1 MSKIFVPILIA
12 VLIFAVNCQDSSNLI
27 DPNAQGS
34 LTTPLDLTS
43 VGDFVWNDIN
53 MNGIQDTSEFGIAD
67 VVVNLYDCYD
77 TMFATTTTNDN
88 GEYIFEELE
97 AGDYYIEF
105 ELPDG
110 YVFTLMDQGN
120 DDELDSDVNP
130 ETGMT
135 ECFTLEAD
143 LPNMTIDAGMYM
155 EEDDNCTRSKGY
167 WKNHAGLG
175 PQPDYV
181 TDLLPIW
188 LGDDD
193 DSLSYEVT
201 TAEMAVDFLHQ
212 HIYGHPSNGITKLY
226 AQLLAAKLNIS
237 NGADDKD
244 IADVIS
250 EADDF
255 LGEYNWESW
264 DDLEQEDRD
273 AVMGWKGMLGDYNSG
288 DIGPGSCD
296 EFDVMG

>member
-12 VLIFAVNCQDSSNLI
+12 VLIFAVSCQDSSNLT
-27 DPNAQGS
+27 DPTGQGS
-34 LTTPLDLTS
+34 LMIPLDLTS

-53 MNGIQDTSEFGIAD
+53 MDGIQDTSEFGIAD
-67 VVVNLYDCYD
+67 VVVNLYTCED
-77 TMFATTTTNDN
+77 TMIATTTTDVD
-88 GEYIFEELE
+88 GIYEFVELE
-97 AGDYYIEF
+97 AGDYYLEF

-120 DDELDSDVNP
+120 DDEFDSDVDP
-130 ETGMT
+130 ETWLT
-135 ECFTLEAD
+135 DCFTLED
-143 LPNMTIDAGMYM
+143 DIPNMTVDAGMYM
-155 EEDDNCTRSKGY
+155 EDDNNCTRSKGY

-188 LGDDD
+188 LGEDDGT
-193 DSLSYEVT
+193 LSYEVT
-201 TAEMAVDFLHQ
+201 TAEMAVDFMQQ
-212 HIYGHPSNGITKLY
+212 HTYGHPSNGITKLY
-226 AQLLAAKLNIS
+226 AQLLAAKLNIA
-237 NGADDKD
+237 NGADDED
-244 IADVIS
+244 IADTIA

-264 DDLEQEDRD
+264 DDLDGEDRD

-296 EFDVMG
+296 ELDVMW